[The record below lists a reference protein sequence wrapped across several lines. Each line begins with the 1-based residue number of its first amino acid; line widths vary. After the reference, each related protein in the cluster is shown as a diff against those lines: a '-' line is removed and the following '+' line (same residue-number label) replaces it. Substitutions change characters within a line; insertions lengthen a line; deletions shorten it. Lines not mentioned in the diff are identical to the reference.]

1 MVFFTVSR
9 TLITQ
14 HSPPSTAFTVC
25 MLDGDA
31 FKASHNHCGMQ
42 APSPVFGS
50 KQVFNKYELKSNTA
64 LGRWAKLFD
73 LHVVTCQL
81 PQNCSRPFLPLPLN
95 GDLVWWRPLDCHHFM
110 ASPRQRVLSAFLDL
124 GSLDHTQLGDLRVLA
139 IPWHPLLQLHSLNK
153 HNRNKAKQMTTGRR
167 WECVLRREG
176 ALKQQRKVGARGRA
190 FPSQEGV
197 GTTTHSPLHVPV
209 WSHAPSH
216 GGQCFLSSETSIQGL
231 HWRSGG

>member
-81 PQNCSRPFLPLPLN
+81 PQNCSRPFLPPPLN

-124 GSLDHTQLGDLRVLA
+124 GSLNHTQLGDLRVLA
-139 IPWHPLLQLHSLNK
+139 IPWHPLLQLHPLNK
-153 HNRNKAKQMTTGRR
+153 HNRNKAKQMTAGRR
-167 WECVLRREG
+167 WERVLRTEG
-176 ALKQQRKVGARGRA
+176 ALKQQ
-190 FPSQEGV
+190 S
-197 GTTTHSPLHVPV
+197 
-209 WSHAPSH
+209 
-216 GGQCFLSSETSIQGL
+216 GGQREGLPITGGGGHNHTLPTPCPCLGPCTQPWRTVFPLFWNVRTGTSL
-231 HWRSGG
+231 AV